1 MSLAELDAAPERDP
15 WAVWRLREFLKDM
28 GDGYDYVIIDMP
40 PSFSLA
46 ARAALAAA
54 DEVIVSSSGD
64 FCMAACEIDGKPVGG
79 KAPALLQALQ
89 DQSVADFRA
98 ATENQ

>member
-1 MSLAELDAAPERDP
+1 MSIIPADMSLAELDAAPERDP

-54 DEVIVSSSGD
+54 DEVIVPIKLGAFSV
-64 FCMAACEIDGKPVGG
+64 DGVSASDKM
-79 KAPALLQALQ
+79 
-89 DQSVADFRA
+89 
-98 ATENQ
+98 